1 MNDKKREAGC
11 LCGAVQ
17 LELTGEPV
25 FMGLC
30 HCESCRR
37 WIGSPVHGSALYES
51 DNVSFVKGEDML
63 STFKRTP
70 DTGSIRKFC
79 RQCGS
84 PVLIDHPTIN
94 MTDFPVVQIPDLD
107 FVPTAHT
114 NYAEKVMSIRD
125 GLPKYKDFM
134 PMVGGSDVTLP
145 D

>member
-1 MNDKKREAGC
+1 MSDIKRTAGC

-17 LELTGEPV
+17 LELFGEPV

-37 WIGSPVHGSALYES
+37 WIGSPVHGSALYAS
-51 DNVSFVKGEDML
+51 DNVTFIQGEDML
-63 STFKRTP
+63 STYKRTP

-79 RQCGS
+79 KLCGS

-94 MTDFPVVQIPDLD
+94 MTDFPAVQIPDLD